1 MDDNDKYINLL
12 KQKKITLFFK
22 RFFDII
28 ISFLGIMFL
37 FPLFIFVYLLIIF
50 TSKGGGLYK
59 QERVGKNFKIFKIL
73 KFRTMTLNA
82 DKKGLLIST
91 SDDNRITKVGKIL
104 RKTKIDEL
112 PQLFNV
118 LVGDMSFVGPRP
130 EVKKYVD
137 MYNNKQK
144 NILLIKPGITENAS
158 IEFKNENDIL
168 RDSNNPEKT
177 YIENIMPIK
186 INYGLQYIEN
196 FSLFND
202 FKIILKTIFSIIV

>member
-1 MDDNDKYINLL
+1 
-12 KQKKITLFFK
+12 
-22 RFFDII
+22 
-28 ISFLGIMFL
+28 
-37 FPLFIFVYLLIIF
+37 
-50 TSKGGGLYK
+50 
-59 QERVGKNFKIFKIL
+59 
-73 KFRTMTLNA
+73 
-82 DKKGLLIST
+82 
-91 SDDNRITKVGKIL
+91 
-104 RKTKIDEL
+104 
-112 PQLFNV
+112 
-118 LVGDMSFVGPRP
+118 MSFVGPRP